1 MMLFWWER
9 NVNFQTKT
17 SSSRLEV
24 VFNYLIKSTFASLMI
39 QTKGVNVMIL
49 SWNFSSETL
58 KQRFGSEI
66 HLMFLK
72 CTLIQI

>member
-9 NVNFQTKT
+9 NVNFQTET

-58 KQRFGSEI
+58 KQRFGCEI